1 MRTIDS
7 DAVTAMASAAV
18 ALVQLVRIAPPS
30 GDVLLASSNRDVV
43 FDGLTYKGAFGL
55 GSVSTITDKAGEAQ
69 GLSLQLAGGA
79 SATIAMALDAADE
92 VQGAAVTIRSAIID
106 ISDGSVLDA
115 PIDWAGRADVM
126 SIQEDGD
133 TATVTLTAESNA
145 VTLLRGTPSTYSHAD
160 QIALYPAD
168 RAFEYVVSQA
178 DQVVVWPA
186 REFFYQ

>member
-7 DAVTAMASAAV
+7 DAVTAMAGAAV

-106 ISDGSVLDA
+106 IADGAVLDA

-133 TATVTLTAESNA
+133 TATVSLTAESNA

-160 QIALYPAD
+160 QIALYAGD